1 MKELDTCNSRPSAAA
16 SAAAGIDAAAST
28 GLAPMHL
35 TPGSDA
41 DPSIAGTEAVGAAGD
56 TDSREAVSKGGR
68 EADGSS
74 VREQVE
80 VSLSHEEEY
89 EQPLAMMLQ
98 VSKGVQ
104 VEAAG

>member
-1 MKELDTCNSRPSAAA
+1 
-16 SAAAGIDAAAST
+16 
-28 GLAPMHL
+28 MHL
-35 TPGSDA
+35 MPSSDA

-56 TDSREAVSKGGR
+56 NESREAVSKGGR

-80 VSLSHEEEY
+80 VPLSHEEEY

-98 VSKGVQ
+98 VSNKVE
-104 VEAAG
+104 VEAVG